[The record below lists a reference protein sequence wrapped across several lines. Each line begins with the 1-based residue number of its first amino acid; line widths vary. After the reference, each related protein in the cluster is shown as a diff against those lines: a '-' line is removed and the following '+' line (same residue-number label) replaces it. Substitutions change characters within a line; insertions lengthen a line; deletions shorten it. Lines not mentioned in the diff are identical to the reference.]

1 MIRKRLTAVFP
12 LLILMIGL
20 ALLMYPSLSDLWNS
34 YHQSEVIV
42 HYAEEVSGMGE
53 TEKAEMW
60 KNAEKYNEKV
70 AERAPHWLL
79 TNDELAEYESQ
90 LDVTGT
96 GIMGYVEIPCIKCS
110 LPIYHG
116 TDDAVLSAGIG
127 HIEGSSLPTGG
138 QSTHCVLSGHRGL
151 PSSRLLTD
159 LDQMEAGDV
168 FYLHV
173 LNETMAYKVDWIKT
187 VEPNDLK
194 ELKIQDKQDL
204 CTLVTCTPYGIN
216 SHRLLVRGHRI
227 AIMDQAANDIMQEMD
242 TPQPSI
248 WKLIMKIS
256 VLLLLPL
263 IVIFV
268 GWRVYKKMIE
278 KGKR

>member
-1 MIRKRLTAVFP
+1 MKK
-12 LLILMIGL
+12 MIGL
-20 ALLMYPSLSDLWNS
+20 ALLMYPSLRTGG
-34 YHQSEVIV
+34 IV
-42 HYAEEVSGMGE
+42 TTSPESSFTMPEEVSGLGE
-53 TEKAEMW
+53 VEKAELW

-96 GIMGYVEIPCIKCS
+96 GIMGYVEIPCIQCS

-138 QSTHCVLSGHRGL
+138 QGTHCVLSGHRGL

-187 VEPNDLK
+187 VEPKDLK

-227 AIMDQAANDIMQEMD
+227 AIMGQAANNIMQEME
-242 TPQPSI
+242 TPQPSL

-268 GWRVYKKMIE
+268 GWRVYRKMIE